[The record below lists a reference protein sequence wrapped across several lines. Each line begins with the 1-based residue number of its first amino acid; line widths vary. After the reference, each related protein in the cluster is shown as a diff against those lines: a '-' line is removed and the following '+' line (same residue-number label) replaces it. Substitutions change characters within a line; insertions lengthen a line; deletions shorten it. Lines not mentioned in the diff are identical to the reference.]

1 MPSLGNKA
9 TQIDLAYQKDR
20 TGGAALVAKQG
31 IKTEIDTGQ
40 GGRGVDGCTS
50 YRGHERY
57 DGGSS

>member
-1 MPSLGNKA
+1 MSSLGNKA

-20 TGGAALVAKQG
+20 RGGAALVAKQG

-40 GGRGVDGCTS
+40 GGGCTS

-57 DGGSS
+57 DVGSS